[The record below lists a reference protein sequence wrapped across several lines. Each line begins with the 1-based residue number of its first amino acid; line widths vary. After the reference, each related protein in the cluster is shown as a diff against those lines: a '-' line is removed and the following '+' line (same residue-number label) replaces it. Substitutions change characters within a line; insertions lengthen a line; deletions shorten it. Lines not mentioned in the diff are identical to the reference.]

1 MKYMLIIFLL
11 SFFIFSACKKDDQ
24 TIQKKD
30 DAKLTIL
37 SVNYPLHYFAQRI
50 GGSQIE
56 AILPL
61 PADGDPAYWKPDEAG
76 ISIFQQADI
85 ILLNGAGYAKWI
97 DKVSL
102 PTSKMINTS
111 DGIKDSYIEMEE
123 GMTHSH
129 GPEGEHVHRGYAF
142 TTWLNVKFAIEQ
154 ATAVKTRLI
163 QVLPEQKEYF
173 EMNYQELKTDLGI
186 IDQDLTQ
193 ISQTLENKNIFGS
206 HPVYQYLANGY
217 SLTIRSEH
225 WEPDQLPS
233 AEQWAVFKDKFKAYP
248 GKIMLW
254 EGKPLP
260 EVQKQLET
268 LGITVVVFDPCA
280 NKPESGDFL
289 SVMKQN
295 LSNLKAVL

>member
-1 MKYMLIIFLL
+1 MKKYFVIFLL
-11 SFFIFSACKKDDQ
+11 SFVIFLACKKEDQ
-24 TIQKKD
+24 SVEKVEDSKPKVT
-30 DAKLTIL
+30 

-50 GGSQIE
+50 GGNQIDV
-56 AILPL
+56 IFPI
-61 PADGDPAYWKPDEAG
+61 PTDIDPAYWQPDAAA
-76 ISIFQQADI
+76 ISIFQKADVI
-85 ILLNGAGYAKWI
+85 FLNGAGYAKWI

-102 PTSKMINTS
+102 PTSRMIITS
-111 DGIKDSYIEMEE
+111 DGFQSQYIELVE

-129 GPEGEHVHRGYAF
+129 GPDGDHVHKGFAF
-142 TTWLNVKFAIEQ
+142 TTWLNIKLAIKQ
-154 ATAVKTRLI
+154 AENIKDQFVQK
-163 QVLPEQKEYF
+163 LPEQSDYF
-173 EMNYQELKTDLGI
+173 EMNFNELKTDLGI
-186 IDQDLTQ
+186 IDQGLTEVSRE
-193 ISQTLENKNIFGS
+193 IKNKNIFGS

-233 AEQWAVFKDKFKAYP
+233 AEQWAVFKDKLKVHP

-260 EVQKQLET
+260 EVEKKLDSH
-268 LGITVVVFDPCA
+268 GILVVVFNPCA

-295 LSNLKAVL
+295 LSNLNAVL